1 MATLGEEP
9 RSSSS
14 GRIQFRAYVEIE
26 LENGEFIRRAFVDQH
41 TVIGRSPTLPL
52 SLDHD
57 TVSRRH
63 AELFCDPFG
72 RWWIRDLGSTNG
84 TSVNGDNVTER
95 VLRPGDRIGI
105 GDYRLQ
111 FHLGLSSDGGLD
123 RRKRSAPALAAANT
137 SDRPEDS
144 DAASSWIK
152 SLRDIE
158 TPRIS
163 ASHLSQLM
171 AMSRK
176 LITIEDATARLNTL
190 CELVVSHDFHG
201 AAAMVL
207 RLAPGEAT
215 QVVAGPIRPG
225 NIDPGE
231 PPYVSRG
238 VLKEVLQTGE
248 PAIASNLAVPAG
260 SLELTI
266 SAEIAPLAAV
276 ACPIAREGE
285 AMDVLYVNLPPQYG
299 RAEWLALLALSAEA
313 HQQAEVAWAAR
324 KHAQEHAAIERE
336 LATARQIQRAL
347 IPKQRTYEGLDVAVG
362 FEPCKWVGG
371 DYVDAVELSDGRILL
386 TVADVCGKGL
396 QAALVTF
403 SLHTMVRTL
412 ADSAH
417 EIVDLMEKVNVH
429 LGEYMLEDSFVTM
442 TCLTLD
448 PQTGEIECVNAG
460 HPPAF
465 VFRPDGS
472 VRALQAGENPA
483 IGIGT
488 CAMLSEKSR
497 IEPGE
502 TLLLYTDGL
511 TELRNISREM
521 FGEDQLKDLLRGL
534 AQAHERDPLSSTANG
549 LARSLDAFRGDQV
562 PEDDRAFLLAR
573 RLGPG

>member
-1 MATLGEEP
+1 MGTLGEEP

-14 GRIQFRAYVEIE
+14 GRIHFRAYVEIE
-26 LENGEFIRRAFVDQH
+26 LESGEFVRRAFVDQH

-111 FHLGLSSDGGLD
+111 FHLGLSPESSLD
-123 RRKRSAPALAAANT
+123 RKKRSAPAL
-137 SDRPEDS
+137 SDDKSDDS

-176 LITIEDATARLNTL
+176 LITIEDATARLNVL
-190 CELVVSHDFHG
+190 CELVVSQEFHG
-201 AAAMVL
+201 AVAMVL

-215 QVVAGPIRPG
+215 KVVAGPVRPG
-225 NIDPGE
+225 NLDPGD

-248 PAIASNLAVPAG
+248 PAIASNLAMPAG

-276 ACPIAREGE
+276 ACPIGREDD

-371 DYVDAVELSDGRILL
+371 DYVDAVELNDGRILL

-412 ADSAH
+412 ADSTV
-417 EIVDLMEKVNVH
+417 EIVDLMERVNAH

-448 PQTGEIECVNAG
+448 PRTGEIECVNAG

-465 VFRPDGS
+465 IFRPDGS

-483 IGIGT
+483 IGFGT
-488 CAMLSEKSR
+488 VAMLSERSR
-497 IEPGE
+497 IEAGE

-511 TELRNISREM
+511 TELRNISRDM
-521 FGEDQLKDLLRGL
+521 LGEDELKVLLRSITK
-534 AQAHERDPLSSTANG
+534 AHEADPLSSTANE
-549 LARSLDAFRGDQV
+549 LAKSLDAFRGDQV

-573 RLGPG
+573 RVGQG